1 VSHTNGAPAWTD
13 PPGRPWF
20 FYVYM
25 TGWVAREEPIDVE
38 HNHRMQIFSEPLC
51 VGTIYP
57 LGAVRDP
64 SGQAVRITVRLR
76 GC

>member
-1 VSHTNGAPAWTD
+1 
-13 PPGRPWF
+13 
-20 FYVYM
+20 M